1 MRAVRLS
8 AVVVIAA
15 LSGAATLAQGARADV
30 MVFEGAR
37 IIDGNGGPPITNGTL
52 VVQDGRLVAVGA
64 RGAVQVPAGATRVDV
79 SGKTIMPAMINAH
92 VHMGYEGYTT
102 WGARNHTPENLLDH
116 LQREAFYGVAAATS
130 VGSSPTEM
138 SLQFQKDQQAGK
150 FPPVARYLFM
160 PGMAPP
166 NGGPDHILRVA
177 TNELHVVNEV
187 TTPAEAREA
196 VQRMD
201 KQGIR
206 HVKLWYDDRGN
217 TYPKLSPEV
226 MQAIIDEAHARK
238 MTVHAHAIQMA
249 DQKAVVAAGA
259 DVLVHM
265 VQRQPLDQ
273 EYLTLL
279 REKRPYWATV
289 ISLGDPVEV
298 CNKDPFFEEAMP
310 PSVVAK
316 IRATMDRASLVP
328 SCGPLPS
335 TAAERERQMAINF
348 PKMIE
353 AGVKLVLATDTGI
366 HPGHTFGS
374 GEHVELARWVQLGL
388 PTSEAIV
395 AATKTPAELMGLTD
409 LGTLAPGK
417 RASFIVLDGNPLEN
431 IRSTR
436 KISDVYLDGVKFDRQ
451 AVRAQWKTL
460 K

>member
-92 VHMGYEGYTT
+92 VHMGYEGYST

-335 TAAERERQMAINF
+335 TASERERQMAINF

-436 KISDVYLDGVKFDRQ
+436 KISDVYLDGVKFDRE
-451 AVRAQWKTL
+451 AVRAKWKQQ